1 MFNVVEVVV
10 VFMGGSVSFDDDASS
25 PQAPAT
31 SGNTMATAESNPS
44 RARLTEASLGRFGN
58 FSLRRVVSTK

>member
-1 MFNVVEVVV
+1 MFSDVVV
-10 VFMGGSVSFDDDASS
+10 VVVAMGGNVPFDDASS